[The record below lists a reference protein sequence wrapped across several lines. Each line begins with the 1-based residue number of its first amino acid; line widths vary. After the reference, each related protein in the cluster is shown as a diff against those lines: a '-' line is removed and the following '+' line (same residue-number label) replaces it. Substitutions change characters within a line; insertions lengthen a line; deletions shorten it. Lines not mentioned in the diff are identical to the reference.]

1 MFNKLSSM
9 ALIQARL
16 VLRDLTCLK
25 EMLNGLINS
34 TQKLQNIHD
43 NREKNRGKELHNRAY
58 YLKISIL
65 QALPIT

>member
-43 NREKNRGKELHNRAY
+43 YREKIGKKLHNRAF

>member
-1 MFNKLSSM
+1 MLNKLSSM
-9 ALIQARL
+9 ALVQARL

-43 NREKNRGKELHNRAY
+43 NREKKR
-58 YLKISIL
+58 
-65 QALPIT
+65 

>member
-1 MFNKLSSM
+1 MEHERILLKVIGCAVAYKVMFNKLSSM

-43 NREKNRGKELHNRAY
+43 YREKNR
-58 YLKISIL
+58 
-65 QALPIT
+65 

>member
-1 MFNKLSSM
+1 M

-25 EMLNGLINS
+25 EMLNSLINS

-43 NREKNRGKELHNRAY
+43 NREKKR
-58 YLKISIL
+58 
-65 QALPIT
+65 

>member
-1 MFNKLSSM
+1 MLNKLSSI

-43 NREKNRGKELHNRAY
+43 YREKNR
-58 YLKISIL
+58 
-65 QALPIT
+65 